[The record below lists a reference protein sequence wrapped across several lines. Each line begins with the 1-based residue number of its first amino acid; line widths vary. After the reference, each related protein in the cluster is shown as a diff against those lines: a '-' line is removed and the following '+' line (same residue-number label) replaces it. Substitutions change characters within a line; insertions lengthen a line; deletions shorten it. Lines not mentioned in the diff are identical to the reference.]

1 MALVTSTE
9 MFKKAYA
16 GGYAIGAFNVNNMEI
31 VQGITE
37 ACGELKAP
45 VILQVSKGARAYAN
59 HTYLV
64 KLVEAAVIENPDIPI
79 VLHLDHGPDFE
90 TCKSCIDGGFTSVM
104 IDGSSHSFEDNIA
117 LTRKVVEYAHDHGVV
132 VEGEL
137 GTLAGIEDEVSH
149 AVGSYTRPEEVEE
162 FVTKTGVDSLAI
174 AIGTS
179 HGAYKYKGDPYL
191 DYERLEKVGK
201 LLPGYPIVLHGAS
214 TVIPEFVEKCNK
226 YGGKVLGAKGVP
238 EDMLRKAATMAVC
251 KINIDT
257 DIRLAMT
264 SAIREALYKDPSNF
278 DPRNYLKPARE
289 AVKQMVMHKIEAV
302 LGSAHTI

>member
-1 MALVTSTE
+1 
-9 MFKKAYA
+9 
-16 GGYAIGAFNVNNMEI
+16 
-31 VQGITE
+31 
-37 ACGELKAP
+37 
-45 VILQVSKGARAYAN
+45 
-59 HTYLV
+59 
-64 KLVEAAVIENPDIPI
+64 
-79 VLHLDHGPDFE
+79 
-90 TCKSCIDGGFTSVM
+90 
-104 IDGSSHSFEDNIA
+104 
-117 LTRKVVEYAHDHGVV
+117 
-132 VEGEL
+132 
-137 GTLAGIEDEVSH
+137 
-149 AVGSYTRPEEVEE
+149 
-162 FVTKTGVDSLAI
+162 
-174 AIGTS
+174 
-179 HGAYKYKGDPYL
+179 
-191 DYERLEKVGK
+191 VGK